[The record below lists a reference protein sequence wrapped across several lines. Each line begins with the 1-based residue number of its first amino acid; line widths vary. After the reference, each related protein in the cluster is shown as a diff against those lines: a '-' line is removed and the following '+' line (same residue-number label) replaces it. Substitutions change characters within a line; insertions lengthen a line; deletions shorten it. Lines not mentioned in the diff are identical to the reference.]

1 MSRDNRSVAT
11 HRCDLKQGSGNIH
24 KSTQMSRVLGELHR
38 DLSYLMMGKGV
49 SVAGADRGE
58 APGPKPEPLGRRL
71 RLRHQPPRS
80 WQLLILQRW
89 IGVPDFPSD
98 WAGTG
103 LTSLNRKRKA
113 FSGLTSLNRKRKA
126 FSNAY
131 RSMPYTC
138 ASGLLQATSPTSF
151 VFSTAIDSAL
161 EYEMV
166 EISEESRSPSLQSRR
181 SEIHSPRAKVLGTGV
196 KRSRIVKDVLRNA
209 NDGLS
214 DSAMDGAG
222 GLHNLRVQN
231 RNPPDSDRP
240 AAREHRRGGTDLP
253 LSSQTHE

>member
-1 MSRDNRSVAT
+1 
-11 HRCDLKQGSGNIH
+11 
-24 KSTQMSRVLGELHR
+24 
-38 DLSYLMMGKGV
+38 MMGKGV
-49 SVAGADRGE
+49 SVAGADREE

-103 LTSLNRKRKA
+103 LTSLKRKR
-113 FSGLTSLNRKRKA
+113 RA

-131 RSMPYTC
+131 RSMPFTC

-151 VFSTAIDSAL
+151 VFSTAIDPAL
-161 EYEMV
+161 EFEMV
-166 EISEESRSPSLQSRR
+166 EISEESRSSSLQSRR

-214 DSAMDGAG
+214 DSAMDGAC

-231 RNPPDSDRP
+231 RNSPNSDRP

-253 LSSQTHE
+253 FSSQTHE